1 MFMRNLIIVVLL
13 LLNIQGIAQQTDSLV
28 KEQGKSI
35 QSLQKTTAT
44 LKSDV
49 DTIKEK
55 LTTSKLP
62 VSSNLKECANCE
74 IYFWQWMLVF
84 SPIMIFLLTLL
95 AIRKK
100 IKGFNLRE
108 ALSETDLPRK
118 TIANPEYTAE
128 KLTALANNPATAAI
142 LTALVPPTIEVTA
155 SNEYPKSSSRYI
167 AFITSALTWVIALCL
182 SCFFMYQYIKGN
194 KAPELSG
201 LSSVLL
207 ALGIGV
213 VPYAFNK
220 VSNAVK

>member
-1 MFMRNLIIVVLL
+1 MRTLIFFVLL
-13 LLNIQGIAQQTDSLV
+13 FLTTQGIAQQTDSIV
-28 KEQGKSI
+28 KEQSKSI
-35 QSLQKTTAT
+35 QSLQKTTAA
-44 LKSDV
+44 LRSDV

-55 LTTSKLP
+55 LTTSKMP
-62 VSSNLKECANCE
+62 VSSSLKKCVDCE
-74 IYFWQWMLVF
+74 INFWQWMLIF
-84 SPIMIFLLTLL
+84 SPIIIFLLTLL

-100 IKGFNLRE
+100 LRGFSLRE
-108 ALSETDLPRK
+108 ALSESDLPRK

-142 LTALVPPTIEVTA
+142 LTALVPPTIEVT
-155 SNEYPKSSSRYI
+155 SSDEYPKSSSRYI

-182 SCFFMYQYIKGN
+182 SCFFMYQYIKDN

>member
-1 MFMRNLIIVVLL
+1 MRTLIFLILL
-13 LLNIQGIAQQTDSLV
+13 FLTTQGNAQQADSIV

-35 QSLQKTTAT
+35 QSLQKTTAA

-55 LTTSKLP
+55 LTTSKPP
-62 VSSNLKECANCE
+62 VNNSLNECANCE
-74 IYFWQWMLVF
+74 INFWQWILIF
-84 SPIMIFLLTLL
+84 SPILIFLLTLL

-100 IKGFNLRE
+100 LKGFSLRE

-118 TIANPEYTAE
+118 IIANPEYTSE
-128 KLTALANNPATAAI
+128 KLTALANNPTTAAI
-142 LTALVPPTIEVTA
+142 LTTLVPPTIEVTA
-155 SNEYPKSSSRYI
+155 SDEYPKSSSRYI
-167 AFITSALTWVIALCL
+167 AFITSALTWVIALSL